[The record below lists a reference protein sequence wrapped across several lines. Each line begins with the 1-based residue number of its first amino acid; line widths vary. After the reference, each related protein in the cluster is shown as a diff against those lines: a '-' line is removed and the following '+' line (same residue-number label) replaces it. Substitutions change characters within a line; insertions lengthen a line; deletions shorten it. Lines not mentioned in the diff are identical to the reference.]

1 MYLSR
6 FLRTVVPQNRTQNLL
21 RVSLL
26 KSKAQREG
34 KKTRNYSANWKNFVI
49 TCSELVAFSIRGDGT
64 FRTENWAWHHR
75 MTDSS
80 LWHTQAQINRK
91 MMVVSK
97 RWSAPRREISRSW
110 KGFAL
115 KISSFRY
122 GIWSPQI
129 LYPEIGT
136 IDSCEY
142 ELKIDCCENRITW
155 SNFPLRVAHNIS

>member
-34 KKTRNYSANWKNFVI
+34 EKTRNYSANWKNFVI

-122 GIWSPQI
+122 GRYMVTSNPLSGNWNYWQLWIWIENWLLRESHN
-129 LYPEIGT
+129 
-136 IDSCEY
+136 
-142 ELKIDCCENRITW
+142 LK
-155 SNFPLRVAHNIS
+155 